1 MKKSIQ
7 KAYILYDTR
16 KDYKVPF
23 HERIDEKSNLVLVLQ
38 TENAVMAG
46 YYSGKYAEATF
57 MTEEALIISL
67 TNLKSYRLNNFAN
80 NPRKNKK
87 DTKPVYGMVYDKFF
101 LIFGNSEIRVKP
113 GDKDRKVFSNF
124 GVSNSYFN
132 SEGDNVGKLL
142 CQGKTTEV

>member
-1 MKKSIQ
+1 M
-7 KAYILYDTR
+7 
-16 KDYKVPF
+16 PF
-23 HERIDEKSNLVLVLQ
+23 HERIDGKSNLVLVLQ
-38 TENAVMAG
+38 TENALMAG

-132 SEGDNVGKLL
+132 SEGDNVGNLL
-142 CQGKTTEV
+142 C

>member
-1 MKKSIQ
+1 MS
-7 KAYILYDTR
+7 
-16 KDYKVPF
+16 F
-23 HERIDEKSNLVLVLQ
+23 HERVDGKSNLVLVLQ
-38 TENAVMAG
+38 TENALMAG

-67 TNLKSYRLNNFAN
+67 TKLKSYRLNNFAN

-87 DTKPVYGMVYDKFF
+87 DNKPVYGMVYDKFF

-132 SEGDNVGKLL
+132 SEGDNVGNLL
-142 CQGKTTEV
+142 C

>member
-1 MKKSIQ
+1 M
-7 KAYILYDTR
+7 
-16 KDYKVPF
+16 PF

-38 TENAVMAG
+38 TENALMAG

-132 SEGDNVGKLL
+132 SEGDNVGNLL
-142 CQGKTTEV
+142 C

>member
-1 MKKSIQ
+1 MS
-7 KAYILYDTR
+7 
-16 KDYKVPF
+16 F
-23 HERIDEKSNLVLVLQ
+23 HERVDGKSNLVLVLQ
-38 TENAVMAG
+38 TENALMAG

-87 DTKPVYGMVYDKFF
+87 DNKPVYGMVYDKFF

-142 CQGKTTEV
+142 C

>member
-1 MKKSIQ
+1 M
-7 KAYILYDTR
+7 
-16 KDYKVPF
+16 PF

-132 SEGDNVGKLL
+132 SEGDNVGNLL
-142 CQGKTTEV
+142 C

>member
-1 MKKSIQ
+1 M
-7 KAYILYDTR
+7 
-16 KDYKVPF
+16 PF
-23 HERIDEKSNLVLVLQ
+23 HERIDGKSNLVLVLQ
-38 TENAVMAG
+38 TENALMAG

-142 CQGKTTEV
+142 C

>member
-1 MKKSIQ
+1 
-7 KAYILYDTR
+7 
-16 KDYKVPF
+16 
-23 HERIDEKSNLVLVLQ
+23 
-38 TENAVMAG
+38 
-46 YYSGKYAEATF
+46 

-67 TNLKSYRLNNFAN
+67 TKLKSYRLNNFAN

-142 CQGKTTEV
+142 C